1 MTYFK
6 NTLILICLFIT
17 SSSCK
22 KADSNS
28 GKTNTAPANLEVNAV
43 ISTDGSGTVAFTAK
57 AQNAVNYDFEF
68 GDGVV
73 KSEASGVI
81 DYQYTLLGN
90 STYNV
95 TVTAKSSANLTTKKS
110 IQVTVNVIANIA
122 GLVWSD
128 EFNTDGAPNPAKW
141 GYDIGTGSNG
151 WGNAELQ
158 YYTNRS
164 DNVIV
169 QNGVLK
175 IKAIKENY
183 SGSAYTSARLLSKNK
198 FAFTYGKVEV
208 KAKMP
213 VGVGTWPAIWMLG
226 SNIDNVSW
234 PACGEIDIMEH
245 LGRDLNNIYATLHYP
260 GRSGGNANGQTK
272 RIANATTEF
281 HIYSLEW
288 SASTIKMFVDGQLIH
303 SVTNSTAIPFNHD
316 FFFILNLAMGGAF
329 GGAVDPA
336 FTNATME
343 VDYIRVYK

>member
-1 MTYFK
+1 MGYFRS
-6 NTLILICLFIT
+6 LIAICLFIT
-17 SSSCK
+17 TISCK
-22 KADSNS
+22 KSDSDK
-28 GKTNTAPANLEVNAV
+28 GTTNLAPTNLAVNAV
-43 ISTDGSGTVAFTAK
+43 VSTDGSGTVAFTAT

-81 DYQYTLLGN
+81 NYKYTLVGN

-95 TVTAKSSANLTTKKS
+95 SVTAKSSSNLTTKKT
-110 IQVTVNVIANIA
+110 IQVTVNVTA
-122 GLVWSD
+122 GVMSLVWSD
-128 EFNTDGAPNPAKW
+128 EFNTDGAPDPAKW

-151 WGNAELQ
+151 WGNAELE

-164 DNVIV
+164 ENIII

-183 SGSAYTSARLLSKNK
+183 SGSTFTSARILSKDK

-208 KAKMP
+208 KAKFP

-226 SNIDNVSW
+226 SNINTVSW
-234 PACGEIDIMEH
+234 PACGEIDITEH
-245 LGRDLNNIYATLHYP
+245 LGRDLNKIYGTLHYP
-260 GRSGGNANGQTK
+260 GRSGGNADGGT
-272 RIANATTEF
+272 RMIANATSEF
-281 HIYSLEW
+281 HIYGLEW
-288 SASTIKMFVDGQLIH
+288 SVSTIKMTVDGQVVH
-303 SVTNSTAIPFNHD
+303 TVANSTNIPFNHD
-316 FFFILNLAMGGAF
+316 FFFILNLAIGGNF

-336 FTNATME
+336 LTNATME

>member
-1 MTYFK
+1 MIYLK
-6 NTLILICLFIT
+6 NALVLICLFIT
-17 SSSCK
+17 TSSCK
-22 KADSNS
+22 KADSA
-28 GKTNTAPANLEVNAV
+28 GDTTNTAPTNLVVNAV
-43 ISTDGSGTVAFTAK
+43 ASTDGSGMVAFTAT

-73 KSEASGVI
+73 KSVASGVI
-81 DYQYTLLGN
+81 NYQYTLVGT

-95 TVTAKSSANLTTKKS
+95 MVTARSSTNLTTKKA
-110 IQVTVNVIANIA
+110 IQVTVNVVVGVA

-128 EFNTDGAPNPAKW
+128 EFATDGAPDPTKW

-175 IKAIKENY
+175 IKAMKENY
-183 SGSAYTSARLLSKNK
+183 SGSAYTSARILTKNK

-208 KAKMP
+208 RAKMP
-213 VGVGTWPAIWMLG
+213 IGVGTWPAIWMLG

-245 LGRDLNNIYATLHYP
+245 LGRDLNNIYGTLHYP
-260 GRSGGNANGQTK
+260 GRFGGSADGATR
-272 RIANATTEF
+272 RIANAATEF
-281 HIYSLEW
+281 HIYSLDW
-288 SASTIKMFVDGQLIH
+288 SASSIKLSVDGQVVH
-303 SVTNSTAIPFNHD
+303 TVANSTAIPFNHD
-316 FFFILNLAMGGAF
+316 FFLILNVAMGGNFAGPVDAAF
-329 GGAVDPA
+329 S
-336 FTNATME
+336 NSTME
-343 VDYIRVYK
+343 IDYVRVYK